1 MTTKSIKKESKL
13 HIMKR
18 KISMI
23 MSLNS
28 AMRNKEKK
36 PPITKEELHA
46 MTERFR
52 ARVKEMEE
60 KKKA

>member
-1 MTTKSIKKESKL
+1 
-13 HIMKR
+13 
-18 KISMI
+18 MI